1 MALFLPQYRD
11 WDLGWCIL
19 CQKDSSSLL
28 LDLLVTGIIQFA
40 DMSIRKTND
49 IEEFHKSEVPFR
61 VGILVH
67 LNELQKGN
75 RIIENL
81 KKGKAK

>member
-1 MALFLPQYRD
+1 
-11 WDLGWCIL
+11 
-19 CQKDSSSLL
+19 
-28 LDLLVTGIIQFA
+28 
-40 DMSIRKTND
+40 MSIRKTND
-49 IEEFHKSEVPFR
+49 IEEFHKSEVPFH

-67 LNELQKGN
+67 LNKLQEGN